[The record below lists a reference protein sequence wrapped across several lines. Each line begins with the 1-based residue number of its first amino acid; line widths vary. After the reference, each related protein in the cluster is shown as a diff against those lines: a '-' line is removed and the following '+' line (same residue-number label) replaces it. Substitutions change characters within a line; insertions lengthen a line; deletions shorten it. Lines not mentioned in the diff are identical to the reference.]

1 MRGPSAALLTIG
13 AAALL
18 ALPAPALANPEEPTE
33 APRPRPHRSA
43 EEPPTTALRQIDY
56 LMISPSRDIR
66 DIVARYVG
74 NFPLSVRI
82 LLMGIGA
89 LAREGRPLMSYL
101 LFDAPYCKELMD
113 LGYQD
118 ALESRDQILHLLGY
132 DELIEEQGEARRDT
146 GLAE

>member
-1 MRGPSAALLTIG
+1 
-13 AAALL
+13 
-18 ALPAPALANPEEPTE
+18 
-33 APRPRPHRSA
+33 
-43 EEPPTTALRQIDY
+43 
-56 LMISPSRDIR
+56 MISPSRDIR

-118 ALESRDQILHLLGY
+118 ALDSRDQILHLLGH
-132 DELIEEQGEARRDT
+132 DELIDEPGVSRANT